1 MPASIQIQGKLLN
14 TSINSILDQTTRL
27 GNLSSNSAVY
37 IKQSFNLNA
46 NQSASTNL
54 VSWIIFLFKN
64 TFHIWH
70 LKNNISLLVIKKN

>member
-54 VSWIIFLFKN
+54 VS
-64 TFHIWH
+64 
-70 LKNNISLLVIKKN
+70 